1 MQMSFSLNRRQLLL
15 GSAALGSFAVMG
27 AGSGVFSPRVVAA
40 AGQLVTTTYG
50 GPYELFW
57 RETLA
62 PPFEKATGTN
72 VLVDVGNGV
81 KWAADLR
88 ASGPEKPAYSYVMM
102 NELVGALLR
111 QEGFFK
117 KWPTEKVPNL
127 AKVHPKAIVAGGM
140 GVTAM
145 VSPIGI
151 AYRTDMVSAPK
162 KSWKEFWEN
171 SELKGKIGLYDI
183 TDTGGY
189 MFIMMISQI
198 YGSSALDFDKGFAQ
212 LQKLVPFPTSDP
224 ATLLSRGEIAACPL
238 DIRETLDM
246 QKKGVPVAFVV
257 PEEGMF
263 MYDQTFDLLRAAPN
277 EDAAC
282 AFLDYI
288 LSDEIQLKL
297 AEEFLCIPVNTHTVL
312 PAELAK
318 SLILTANDLDKIVT
332 FDWIGASKVRDKV
345 AERWNRTVR

>member
-1 MQMSFSLNRRQLLL
+1 MTYSLNRRQLLRA
-15 GSAALGSFAVMG
+15 SAAMGTFAAVGGG
-27 AGSGVFSPRVVAA
+27 AGLFSPRTAAA

-62 PPFEKATGTN
+62 PPFEKATGTT
-72 VLVDVGNGV
+72 VLVDVGNGI

-111 QEGFFK
+111 QENFFK
-117 KWPTEKVPNL
+117 QWPKNKVPNL
-127 AKVHPKAIVAGGM
+127 AKVHPKAIVGDNM
-140 GVTAM
+140 GITAM

-151 AYRTDMVSAPK
+151 AYRTDMISAPK
-162 KSWKEFWEN
+162 NSWKEFWDN
-171 SELKGKIGLYDI
+171 KELKGKIGLYDV

-198 YGSSALDFDKGFAQ
+198 YGANALDFDKGFAQ
-212 LQKLVPFPTSDP
+212 IEKLAPFPTSDP

-238 DIRETLDM
+238 DIRETLNM
-246 QKKGVPVAFVV
+246 QQKGVPVAFLV
-257 PEEGMF
+257 PDEGMF

-312 PAELAK
+312 PPELAK
-318 SLILTANDLDKIVT
+318 SLVLSANDLDKIIS
-332 FDWIGASKVRDKV
+332 FDWIAAGKVRDKV
-345 AERWNRTVR
+345 AERWNRMVR